1 MVRST
6 NPRDE
11 LVAARRAVEE
21 AARHVRAIRMY
32 ATTSRLAGR
41 LETDVRRV
49 MEDLDDLTAE
59 EGAGPTVAVAS
70 RPGFSPAPAAGPA
83 GPPAEPVSPVGA
95 GQVGPAEPVG
105 AGPAGTV
112 GPAGGPLPPVPVPD
126 RMGEPDFH
134 PECDDEGVGG
144 GWRSA
149 EGPAAGRRRR
159 SRS

>member
-32 ATTSRLAGR
+32 ASTSRLAGR
-41 LETDVRRV
+41 LEADVRRV

-59 EGAGPTVAVAS
+59 AGSAPAPAPAVAVAN
-70 RPGFSPAPAAGPA
+70 RPGFRPA
-83 GPPAEPVSPVGA
+83 GRGA
-95 GQVGPAEPVG
+95 
-105 AGPAGTV
+105 TSDSR
-112 GPAGGPLPPVPVPD
+112 PPVPVPD
-126 RMGEPDFH
+126 RSAESDFH

-144 GWRSA
+144 GWRSTDDA
-149 EGPAAGRRRR
+149 TAGRRRR